1 MNLKQLSALLGL
13 SQTTV
18 SRALN
23 GYADVSA
30 ATRARVLA
38 AAEAHDYRPN
48 TRARALATGRSGVIG
63 HVIPRIN
70 THAMVNPIF
79 ADFIAGAGET
89 YSQAGYE
96 MLISVVDD
104 GEEEKAYR
112 SMKRRGLVDG
122 LVVSAPRMNDPRI
135 ALLDEIGLPYAV
147 HGRATG
153 ADRPYCWVD
162 VNNRRAFARATDF
175 LIDLGHRRIGLINGM
190 ETMDFAHR
198 RRQGYEEALR
208 ARGLAVDAALTRQD
222 EMTEGYGWRAAR
234 ELLAL
239 PDPPTAFLVSSVIC
253 MLGVRRAIEEA
264 GLMLGRDVSA
274 ITHDDQLSYLRDD
287 GPVPTFTATRSSV
300 REAGQRLARMVI
312 DRIDTPQV
320 PHAHELLEA
329 ELIIG
334 RSTGP
339 APR

>member
-1 MNLKQLSALLGL
+1 MNLKQLSELLGL

-23 GYADVSA
+23 GYTDVSE
-30 ATRARVLA
+30 ATRARVRA

-48 TRARALATGRSGVIG
+48 TRARALATGRSRVIG
-63 HVIPRIN
+63 HVIPKISS
-70 THAMVNPIF
+70 HAMVNPIF

-89 YSQAGYE
+89 YSSAGYE
-96 MLISVVDD
+96 MLISVVDLAQ
-104 GEEEKAYR
+104 EEKAYL

-122 LVVSAPRMNDPRI
+122 LIVSAPRMNDPRI
-135 ALLDEIGLPYAV
+135 ALLDGIGLPYAV

-153 ADRPYCWVD
+153 TDRQYSWLD

-175 LIDLGHRRIGLINGM
+175 LMDLGHRRIGLVNGL

-198 RRQGYEEALR
+198 RRHGYEEALR
-208 ARGLAVDAALTRQD
+208 ARGIAIDPNLMRQD

-234 ELLAL
+234 DMLAQ

-253 MLGVRRAIEEA
+253 MLGVRRAIEEV
-264 GLMLGRDVSA
+264 GLVLGRDVSA
-274 ITHDDQLSYLRDD
+274 VTHDDQLSYLRDD
-287 GPVPTFTATRSSV
+287 GAVPAFTATRSSV

-312 DRIDTPQV
+312 DRIDNPEA
-320 PHAHELLEA
+320 PHVQELLEA

>member
-1 MNLKQLSALLGL
+1 MNLKQLSELLGL

-23 GYADVSA
+23 GYTDVSE
-30 ATRARVLA
+30 ATRARVRA

-48 TRARALATGRSGVIG
+48 TRARALATGRSRVIG
-63 HVIPRIN
+63 HVIPKISS
-70 THAMVNPIF
+70 HAMVNPIF

-89 YSQAGYE
+89 YSSAGYE
-96 MLISVVDD
+96 MLISVVDLAQ
-104 GEEEKAYR
+104 EEKAYL

-122 LVVSAPRMNDPRI
+122 LIVSAPRMNDPRI
-135 ALLDEIGLPYAV
+135 ALLDGIGLPYAV

-153 ADRPYCWVD
+153 TDRQYSWLD
-162 VNNRRAFARATDF
+162 VNNRRAFTRATDF
-175 LIDLGHRRIGLINGM
+175 LMDLGHRRIGLVNGL

-208 ARGLAVDAALTRQD
+208 ARGIAIDPNLMRQD

-234 ELLAL
+234 DMLAQ

-264 GLMLGRDVSA
+264 GLVLGRDVSA
-274 ITHDDQLSYLRDD
+274 VTHDDQLSYLRDD
-287 GPVPTFTATRSSV
+287 GAVPAFTATRSSV

-312 DRIDTPQV
+312 DRIDNPEG
-320 PHAHELLEA
+320 PHVQELLEA

>member
-198 RRQGYEEALR
+198 RRRGYEEALR

>member
-1 MNLKQLSALLGL
+1 MNLKQLSELLGL

-23 GYADVSA
+23 GYTDVSE
-30 ATRARVLA
+30 ATRARVRA

-48 TRARALATGRSGVIG
+48 NRARALATGRSRVIG
-63 HVIPRIN
+63 HVIPKISS
-70 THAMVNPIF
+70 HAMVNPIF

-89 YSQAGYE
+89 YSSAGYE
-96 MLISVVDD
+96 MLISVVDLAQ
-104 GEEEKAYR
+104 EEKAYL

-122 LVVSAPRMNDPRI
+122 LIVSAPRMNDPRI
-135 ALLDEIGLPYAV
+135 ALLDGIGLPYAV

-153 ADRPYCWVD
+153 TDRQYSWLD

-175 LIDLGHRRIGLINGM
+175 LMDLGHRRIGLVNGL

-208 ARGLAVDAALTRQD
+208 ARGIVIDPNLMRQD
-222 EMTEGYGWRAAR
+222 EMTDGYGWRAAR
-234 ELLAL
+234 DMLAQ

-264 GLMLGRDVSA
+264 GLVLGRDVSA
-274 ITHDDQLSYLRDD
+274 VTHDDQLSYLRDD
-287 GPVPTFTATRSSV
+287 GAVPAFTATRSSV

-312 DRIDTPQV
+312 DRIDNPEA
-320 PHAHELLEA
+320 PHVQELLEA

>member
-198 RRQGYEEALR
+198 RRRGYEEALH

>member
-23 GYADVSA
+23 GYADVSE

-104 GEEEKAYR
+104 GEEEKAYL

-175 LIDLGHRRIGLINGM
+175 LIDLGHRRIGLINGL

-208 ARGLAVDAALTRQD
+208 ARGLAPDAALTRQD

-234 ELLAL
+234 DLLAL

-253 MLGVRRAIEEA
+253 MLGVRRAIDEA
-264 GLMLGRDVSA
+264 GLVLGRDVSA

-320 PHAHELLEA
+320 PHVHELLEA

-339 APR
+339 APG

>member
-1 MNLKQLSALLGL
+1 MNLKQLSALLEL

-23 GYADVSA
+23 GYADVSP
-30 ATRARVLA
+30 ATRARVQA
-38 AAEAHDYRPN
+38 AALEHDYRPN
-48 TRARALATGRSGVIG
+48 TRAQALATGRSRVIG
-63 HVIPRIN
+63 HVVPKVAS
-70 THAMVNPIF
+70 HAMVNPIF

-89 YSQAGYE
+89 YSASGYE
-96 MLISVVDD
+96 MLLSVVDED
-104 GEEEKAYR
+104 DEETAYR

-122 LVVSAPRMNDPRI
+122 LIVSAPRMNDPRI

-153 ADRPYCWVD
+153 IAVPYSWVD

-175 LIDLGHRRIGLINGM
+175 LMDLGHRRIGLINGL
-190 ETMDFAHR
+190 EAMDFAHR

-208 ARGLAVDAALTRQD
+208 GRGITPDPDLMQQD
-222 EMTEGYGWRAAR
+222 EMTESYGWRATRDMLAR
-234 ELLAL
+234 

-253 MLGVRRAIEEA
+253 MLGVRRAIDDA
-264 GLMLGRDVSA
+264 GLVLGRDISA
-274 ITHDDQLSYLRDD
+274 VTHDDQLSYLRDD
-287 GPVPTFTATRSSV
+287 GAVPAFTATRSSV

-312 DRIDTPQV
+312 DRIDTPDR
-320 PHAHELLEA
+320 PHAQELLEA
-329 ELIIG
+329 DLIIG

>member
-1 MNLKQLSALLGL
+1 MNLKQLSTLLGL

-23 GYADVSA
+23 GYADVSE
-30 ATRARVLA
+30 ATRARVRA
-38 AAEAHDYRPN
+38 AAKAHDYRPN
-48 TRARALATGRSGVIG
+48 TRAQALATGRSRVIG
-63 HVIPRIN
+63 HVIPKVS

-79 ADFIAGAGET
+79 ADFITGAGET
-89 YSQAGYE
+89 YSQCGYE
-96 MLISVVDD
+96 MLISVVDVA
-104 GEEEKAYR
+104 EEEAAYR
-112 SMKRRGLVDG
+112 AMKRRGLVDG
-122 LVVSAPRMNDPRI
+122 LIVSAPRMNDPRI
-135 ALLDEIGLPYAV
+135 ELLDGIGLPYAV

-153 ADRPYCWVD
+153 TDRPYSWLD

-175 LIDLGHRRIGLINGM
+175 LIDLGHRRIALINGL
-190 ETMDFAHR
+190 EAMDFAHR

-208 ARGLAVDAALTRQD
+208 ARGIAPDPALMQQD
-222 EMTEGYGWRAAR
+222 EMTEGYGWRATR
-234 ELLAL
+234 EMLAQ

-264 GLMLGRDVSA
+264 GLTLGRDVSA
-274 ITHDDQLSYLRDD
+274 ITHDDQLSYLRED

-312 DRIDTPQV
+312 DRIDTPEA

-339 APR
+339 APG

>member
-1 MNLKQLSALLGL
+1 MNLKQLSELLGL

-23 GYADVSA
+23 GYTDVSE
-30 ATRARVLA
+30 ATRARVRA

-48 TRARALATGRSGVIG
+48 TRARALATGRSRVIG
-63 HVIPRIN
+63 HVIPKIR

-89 YSQAGYE
+89 YSSAGYE
-96 MLISVVDD
+96 MLISVVDVAQ
-104 GEEEKAYR
+104 EEKAYL

-122 LVVSAPRMNDPRI
+122 LIVSAPRMNDPRI
-135 ALLDEIGLPYAV
+135 ALLDGIGLPYAV

-153 ADRPYCWVD
+153 TDRQYSWLD
-162 VNNRRAFARATDF
+162 VNNRRAFARATNF
-175 LIDLGHRRIGLINGM
+175 LMDLGHRRIGLVNGL
-190 ETMDFAHR
+190 EIMDFAHR
-198 RRQGYEEALR
+198 RRQGYEDALR
-208 ARGLAVDAALTRQD
+208 ARGIAADPNLMRQD

-234 ELLAL
+234 DMLAQ

-264 GLMLGRDVSA
+264 GLVLGRDVSA
-274 ITHDDQLSYLRDD
+274 VTHDDQLSYLRGD
-287 GPVPTFTATRSSV
+287 GSVPAFTATRSSV

-312 DRIDTPQV
+312 DRIDKPEA
-320 PHAHELLEA
+320 PHVQELLEA

>member
-175 LIDLGHRRIGLINGM
+175 LIDLGHCRIGLINGM

-198 RRQGYEEALR
+198 RRRGYEEALR